1 MNLQIDSQIKLELVA
16 DQHADALYELAE
28 DNREH
33 ISQWMAWIDQMQSVE
48 FMHNFI
54 NGMKQRNA
62 EGNEYAYIIL
72 FNNIIV
78 GRIGI
83 YKIDARNK
91 IGEIGYW
98 ISEEYQGYGI
108 ITKACEGLI
117 SFAFKELLLNRIE
130 IKCATENYKSQA
142 IPERLNFILEGV
154 LKEAELLKGKFI
166 DLNLYARLKNKSI

>member
-1 MNLQIDSQIKLELVA
+1 MNLQIDDQIKLELVA
-16 DQHADALYELAE
+16 DHHADALYELAE

-54 NGMKQRNA
+54 NGAKQRNA
-62 EGNEYAYIIL
+62 DGSEYAYIIL
-72 FNNIIV
+72 FNNNIV

-83 YKIDARNK
+83 YKIDTHNK

-108 ITKACEGLI
+108 TTKACKALI
-117 SFAFKELLLNRIE
+117 SFGFNELQLNRIE
-130 IKCATENYKSQA
+130 IKCGTENFKSQG
-142 IPERLNFILEGV
+142 IPERLNFSLEGV
-154 LKEAELLKGKFI
+154 LKEAELVNGKYI
-166 DLNLYARLKNKSI
+166 DLNLYVLLKNKNQ